1 MARMALS
8 SDQQSLHKAKVRA
21 ARPGGW
27 ALAVCGTS
35 GASVSQIG
43 ISAPVSVTSGRQ
55 SGG

>member
-27 ALAVCGTS
+27 ALAVCATS